1 MGKRA
6 YYKLIFTDDDVVV
19 VVKFETVL
27 QVLELS
33 VLFMSLLAT
42 TAVETWLKGP
52 KETKN
57 ESLFSSAWT
66 NRNSLLI
73 KIAWSRNRKFQTNRK
88 LFN

>member
-33 VLFMSLLAT
+33 VLFMSFLAT
-42 TAVETWLKGP
+42 TAVET
-52 KETKN
+52 
-57 ESLFSSAWT
+57 
-66 NRNSLLI
+66 
-73 KIAWSRNRKFQTNRK
+73 
-88 LFN
+88 